1 MSVLLDTHVWV
12 WWLTSDPRLSVS
24 ERRGLDDEAAREQI
38 RLSAVS
44 MWEAQMLHA
53 KGRLVLPLPFG
64 EWLRR
69 AVDPRVLTVAPLD
82 VGVVLAL
89 DLLPASLHG
98 DPADRLIVAT
108 ARANAWPLATHDV
121 PIRRS
126 KIVTLWKPKP
136 VSSSL

>member
-12 WWLTSDPRLSVS
+12 WWLTSDPRLPVS
-24 ERRGLDDEAAREQI
+24 ERRGLDEEAAGEQI

-69 AVDPRVLTVAPLD
+69 AADPRVLTLAPMD

-89 DLLPASLHG
+89 DLLPSSFHG

-108 ARANAWPLATHDV
+108 AHANRWPLATHDV

-126 KIVTLWKPKP
+126 KIVTMWKPKL